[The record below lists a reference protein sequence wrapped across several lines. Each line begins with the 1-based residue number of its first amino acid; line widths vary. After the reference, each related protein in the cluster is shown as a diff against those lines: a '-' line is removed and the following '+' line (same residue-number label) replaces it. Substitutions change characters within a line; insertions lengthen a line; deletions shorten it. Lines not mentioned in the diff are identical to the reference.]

1 MFEINGNDKLTIL
14 QINVNEFKGK
24 DIIKVVK

>member
-24 DIIKVVK
+24 DIIRVVK